1 MDLCYY
7 TGHERVPSVATYR
20 YPSEAVGMTQRR
32 AGTAAAGLTAS
43 LFAVEV
49 PSDDHP
55 IGMGRVIRDGERVFF
70 QVSDIVEVPAHRR
83 RGAGRAI
90 MSRITTYLRTHAPDN
105 AYINLITDGGSH
117 YLHRKFGFVAT
128 AHGAI
133 GMRSPLESR

>member
-55 IGMGRVIRDGERVFF
+55 IGMGRVIGDGGCFLGQRY
-70 QVSDIVEVPAHRR
+70 D
-83 RGAGRAI
+83 RGTGTSPTGVGRAI
-90 MSRITTYLRTHAPDN
+90 MPRITTYLRTHAPGN

-128 AHGAI
+128 APGAI
-133 GMRSPLESR
+133 GMKSPLESR

>member
-20 YPSEAVGMTQRR
+20 YPSEVVGMTQRR

-55 IGMGRVIRDGERVFF
+55 IGMGRVIG
-70 QVSDIVEVPAHRR
+70 
-83 RGAGRAI
+83 
-90 MSRITTYLRTHAPDN
+90 
-105 AYINLITDGGSH
+105 DGGCFS
-117 YLHRKFGFVAT
+117 KS
-128 AHGAI
+128 AI
-133 GMRSPLESR
+133 SSWYRHIADAASAERS